1 MPDWPEFEGIMASGV
16 GPFLEMLAVFLVCL
30 APVCLYILLAP
41 VHADWLVWALCAAGM
56 LYLPMAL
63 LALAIYDTVLAL
75 NPMLILPSILRVP
88 LEYAATCLVLGLL
101 ALGSFAAKHW
111 LRDNAYVPV
120 LAPIVAE
127 FLLLYTLT
135 VVMRVAGLLYYA
147 EKDRLSWKLTGK

>member
-1 MPDWPEFEGIMASGV
+1 
-16 GPFLEMLAVFLVCL
+16 MLAVFLVCL

-41 VHADWLVWALCAAGM
+41 VRTIWLIWTLWAAGM

-63 LALAIYDTVLAL
+63 LALAIYDTLLAL

-88 LEYAATCLVLGLL
+88 LEYAAACLVLGLL
-101 ALGSFAAKHW
+101 ALGSIAAEHW

-147 EKDRLSWKLTGK
+147 KKDSLSWKLTGK